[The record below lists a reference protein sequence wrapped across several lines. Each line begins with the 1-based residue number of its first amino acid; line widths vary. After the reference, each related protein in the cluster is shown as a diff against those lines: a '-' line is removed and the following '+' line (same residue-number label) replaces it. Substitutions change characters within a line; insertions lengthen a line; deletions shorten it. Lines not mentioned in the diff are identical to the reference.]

1 MGNLLKIALNQ
12 SSQPF
17 VPVSY
22 EVSGISGGNVG
33 TCTIYRNGNP
43 VWSTSSDTSESS
55 IFMSS
60 GDTIYAT
67 FSGTASTLD
76 FYIDNSLDTQY
87 TGSSITTAS
96 TVISTGFV
104 YKYNFLVG
112 IV

>member
-22 EVSGISGGNVG
+22 EVSGISGGNYG
-33 TCTIYRNGNP
+33 TCTIYRNG
-43 VWSTSSDTSESS
+43 VAAVTITSDTPESS

-67 FSGTASTLD
+67 FSGTASTVD
-76 FYIDNSLDTQY
+76 FYIDGVLDAQY
-87 TGSSITTAS
+87 VSSSITTAS
-96 TVISTGFV
+96 TVISTGFT